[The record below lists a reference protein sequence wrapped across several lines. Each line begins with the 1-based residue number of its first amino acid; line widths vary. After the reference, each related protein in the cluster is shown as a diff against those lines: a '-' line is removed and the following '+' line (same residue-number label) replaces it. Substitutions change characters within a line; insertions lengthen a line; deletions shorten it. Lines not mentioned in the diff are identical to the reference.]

1 MDENRNSWYTQESS
15 SDWYTAPEKINV
27 PAPAPA
33 AKSSKKPRR
42 KRTGLKATMIVVLVL
57 LLIVGTVYIFSDGI
71 NSARE
76 FFLYVY
82 DIYAEGDVLED
93 KVENV
98 PESDLDDLPNVFN
111 GVIPG
116 FSDLIPGLEG
126 DFEIII
132 PENGNGSG
140 KIPIEPEDDSLP
152 EDFRDFFEGYYT
164 TEDTIKPSNIT
175 RAEAAGDFE
184 LTLYSKNDSEKLAL
198 DSLYESCALSVVGV
212 MAQYDNE
219 TGYGWGS
226 GIILSADGYIVTNAH
241 VISEAD
247 SCTVVLWN
255 GKECP
260 ALLVGEDTQTD
271 LAVLKIE
278 SKGLIPA
285 NFGSSDELKVG
296 EDVAA
301 IGNPLGSEF
310 SHTLTNGIISA
321 IDRHVDYSGTNMP
334 LIQTNAAINEG
345 NSGGPLFNMY
355 GQVIGITNMKMSNDY
370 GVTIEG
376 IGFAIPSTTVKKVC
390 DQLIANGKVVGR
402 PGIGITCGSVP
413 AEAME
418 QYGLPEGLYITDV
431 SEGSDAKAKGILPGD
446 VLTHINGI
454 KVLTTD
460 DVLVIRDEH
469 QVGDILTF
477 TIYRDGKT
485 FDVDVEIYD
494 LGNIY

>member
-1 MDENRNSWYTQESS
+1 MDENRNSWYDQSTP
-15 SDWYTAPEKINV
+15 SDWYASPEAPK
-27 PAPAPA
+27 AAAAPA
-33 AKSSKKPRR
+33 APASPKKPRR
-42 KRTGLKATMIVVLVL
+42 KRTGLKITMIIVLVIM
-57 LLIVGTVYIFSDGI
+57 LIAGTAFIFADGI
-71 NSARE
+71 ENLEDFVLSIQGI
-76 FFLYVY
+76 YVE
-82 DIYAEGDVLED
+82 DDVLED
-93 KVENV
+93 KIEDEIENNL
-98 PESDLDDLPNVFN
+98 ENLPNFFN
-111 GVIPG
+111 GLIPG
-116 FSDLIPGLEG
+116 FGNIIPDIEG

-132 PENGNGSG
+132 PENDAT
-140 KIPIEPEDDSLP
+140 PDDPDDGDLP
-152 EDFRDFFEGYYT
+152 KDFRDFFDKYYT
-164 TEDTIKPSNIT
+164 AEDTIEASNLP
-175 RAEAAGDFE
+175 RAETKGNFE
-184 LTLYSKNDSEKLAL
+184 LELYFKRDSEKLAL
-198 DSLYESCALSVVGV
+198 DELYERCAPSIVGV
-212 MAQYDNE
+212 MAEYE
-219 TGYGWGS
+219 GKMGYGWGS

-247 SCTVVLWN
+247 KCTVILWN

-260 ALLVGEDTQTD
+260 ALLVGEDSQTD
-271 LAVLKIE
+271 LAVLKIDA
-278 SKGLIPA
+278 KGLIPA
-285 NFGSSDELKVG
+285 KFGNSDELRVG
-296 EDVAA
+296 EEVAA

-355 GQVIGITNMKMSNDY
+355 GQVIGVTNMKMSNEY

-413 AEAME
+413 PEAME
-418 QYGLPEGLYITDV
+418 EYGLPEGLYITEV

-469 QVGDILTF
+469 QVGDFLRF

-485 FDVDVEIYD
+485 FEVDVEIYD